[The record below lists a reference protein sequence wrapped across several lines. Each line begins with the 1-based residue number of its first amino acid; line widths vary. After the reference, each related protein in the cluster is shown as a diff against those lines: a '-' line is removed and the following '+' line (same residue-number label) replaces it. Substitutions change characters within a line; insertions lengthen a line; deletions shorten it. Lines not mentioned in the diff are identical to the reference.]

1 MVKVL
6 YDPSLEEY
14 RDRDLRAAA
23 AKRISHEL
31 NIPGFG
37 PKEVIS
43 KFKNL
48 RSSFCQELKKISDS
62 ARSGKGTND
71 IYEPK
76 VFWFDQMNSLIR
88 PFVQQRPTQS
98 NLVLAGNVWKRPSES
113 PGDYPGPFSISPA
126 STYDFLFE
134 NWHFK
139 TPDL

>member
-1 MVKVL
+1 MSSQPRGIKFNDSETTRFLELYSMEKVL

-62 ARSGKGTND
+62 ARSGKGTDD
-71 IYEPK
+71 IYKPK
-76 VFWFDQMNSLIR
+76 VFWFDQMNSFIR
-88 PFVQQRPTQS
+88 PVLFVMLVSDFEIIFVTRNKRYS
-98 NLVLAGNVWKRPSES
+98 N
-113 PGDYPGPFSISPA
+113 
-126 STYDFLFE
+126 
-134 NWHFK
+134 
-139 TPDL
+139 